1 VVHPGKHFRLNLF
14 FIYDL
19 SGLCYNFYM
28 KLTAP
33 DASFYL
39 TILGYQYPD
48 AAGEPYDAN
57 WLSIHVEAS
66 GPEGAWTGTDPCL
79 LTYETARLADWLEA
93 VASGEKADPAI
104 SFLEPVL
111 LFRLVNTEQGK
122 TLRVHFGN
130 LINPSWRQLN
140 GANHPRSSP
149 DLWLDFP
156 LVETDLASAAS
167 NLRQQLRR
175 YPDRAEQ

>member
-1 VVHPGKHFRLNLF
+1 
-14 FIYDL
+14 
-19 SGLCYNFYM
+19 M
-28 KLTAP
+28 KLTSP

-66 GPEGAWTGTDPCL
+66 GPGGAWTGTDPCL

-93 VASGEKADPAI
+93 VARGADPSPAI

-111 LFRLVNTEQGK
+111 LFRLVNTDQGK

-130 LINPSWRQLN
+130 LINPSWRQLEGLGDP
-140 GANHPRSSP
+140 GANP

-156 LVETDLASAAS
+156 LAETDLAAAAQS
-167 NLRQQLRR
+167 LRQQLKR

>member
-1 VVHPGKHFRLNLF
+1 
-14 FIYDL
+14 
-19 SGLCYNFYM
+19 M
-28 KLTAP
+28 KLTSP

-39 TILGYQYPD
+39 GILGYQYPD

-66 GPEGAWTGTDPCL
+66 GPQGAWTGTDPCL
-79 LTYETARLADWLEA
+79 LTYEAARLADWLEA
-93 VASGEKADPAI
+93 VANGEETSPAI

-111 LFRLVNTEQGK
+111 LFRLIDGERTGMADHGK
-122 TLRVHFGN
+122 TLRIHFGN

-140 GANHPRSSP
+140 KKQEPGSNP

-156 LVETDLASAAS
+156 LAETNLAAAAS
-167 NLRQQLRR
+167 ELHQQIKRF
-175 YPDRAEQ
+175 PNRAEQ

>member
-1 VVHPGKHFRLNLF
+1 
-14 FIYDL
+14 
-19 SGLCYNFYM
+19 M
-28 KLTAP
+28 KLTAQ

-79 LTYETARLADWLEA
+79 LTYEATRLADWLEA
-93 VASGEKADPAI
+93 VADGTNADPAI

-111 LFRLVNTEQGK
+111 LFRLLENDQGK

-130 LINPSWRQLN
+130 LINPSWRQLSSSHSP
-140 GANHPRSSP
+140 GANP

-156 LVETDLASAAS
+156 LAATDLAGAAQS
-167 NLRQQLRR
+167 LRQQLKR

>member
-1 VVHPGKHFRLNLF
+1 
-14 FIYDL
+14 
-19 SGLCYNFYM
+19 M

-33 DASFYL
+33 DTSFYL

-66 GPEGAWTGTDPCL
+66 GPDGAWTGTDPCL

-93 VASGEKADPAI
+93 VATGADAAPAI

-111 LFRLVNTEQGK
+111 LFRLVNTGQGK

-130 LINPSWRQLN
+130 LINPSWRQLDGVQSS
-140 GANHPRSSP
+140 GASP

-156 LVETDLASAAS
+156 LAETDLIGAALS
-167 NLRQQLRR
+167 LRQQLKR

>member
-1 VVHPGKHFRLNLF
+1 MFIHFIINSYHFLLLCF
-14 FIYDL
+14 FC
-19 SGLCYNFYM
+19 LCYNFRM
-28 KLTAP
+28 KLTSP
-33 DASFYL
+33 NASFYL
-39 TILGYQYPD
+39 GILGYQYPD

-79 LTYETARLADWLEA
+79 LTYEAVRLAVWLEA
-93 VASGEKADPAI
+93 VANGEDASPAI

-111 LFRLVNTEQGK
+111 LFRLLDSDHGK
-122 TLRVHFGN
+122 ILRIHFGN
-130 LINPSWRQLN
+130 LINPSWRQLDRKREPGSN
-140 GANHPRSSP
+140 P

-156 LVETDLASAAS
+156 LSATNLAAAAS
-167 NLRQQLRR
+167 ELRQQLKR

>member
-1 VVHPGKHFRLNLF
+1 M
-14 FIYDL
+14 
-19 SGLCYNFYM
+19 CYNFDM
-28 KLTAP
+28 KLNAK

-57 WLSIHVEAS
+57 WLSIHVEAV
-66 GPEGAWTGTDPCL
+66 GPDGAWTGTDPCL
-79 LTYETARLADWLEA
+79 LTYEAARLAEWLDA
-93 VASGEKADPAI
+93 QASGKEVPPAI

-111 LFRLVNTEQGK
+111 LFRVVVSEPGK

-130 LINPSWRQLN
+130 LINPSWRQLDR
-140 GANHPRSSP
+140 AQARERDQRASP

-156 LVETDLASAAS
+156 LAEADLAAAARE
-167 NLRQQLRR
+167 LRLQLKR
-175 YPDRAEQ
+175 YPDRAVQ